1 MTSRVHDFP
10 LAALVGQE
18 QLKTAL
24 LLCAVNPGIGG
35 VLIRGDKGSAK
46 STAARGLAA
55 VMAPIQRIIGC
66 AYNCAPGEP
75 AASCEVCNV
84 PQREA
89 ETTPVPFVNLPLG
102 ASEDRVLGSL
112 DFERALKDGRKAFQP
127 GLLASAHRGI
137 LYIDEVNL
145 LPDHLVDVL
154 LDAAAMSVNR
164 VQREGL
170 SVQHPA
176 RIALVGTMNQEEGEL
191 RPQLLDRFGLM
202 VEVRAPPEPRL
213 RAEIVRR
220 RLAWE
225 ADPEGFAN
233 TWGAQQLALREQVL
247 RAQIL
252 LPKVTLAEGLLVLIS
267 ELCCSQSVTS
277 LRADL
282 VMNKAARALAALQ
295 GRTRVEPDDLTEA
308 AMLVL
313 PHRRRSRPFEEPGLD
328 EGELQRVMRRANANG
343 ALGGGDDGERDAN
356 GGAGFNGDPAGD
368 DDEEH
373 DASGRANSNRDP
385 GGDAG
390 GENDPNGYGRT
401 GSGALDGRGKD
412 PRGARRAKSRAG
424 ERDGTAGGGA
434 ADDGSG
440 DGDGAAAA
448 GRRLR
453 DSGAG
458 GGSGHGDGAPGDE
471 SVGGEGNAGERDE
484 QVFAAGVGRAPPR
497 IELKSGFVAG
507 AVVGRRSVAAES
519 RRGREVRA
527 VPDRR
532 PTDLAIT
539 ATLHHS
545 LMRTGGRL
553 EVAAEDLHQK
563 VRAGRHGTLILFVV
577 DASGSMAALQ
587 RMALVKATVLSLLR
601 DAYERR
607 DEVGVIA
614 FRGTRAELLLAPTR
628 SVDTAQRQLRD
639 LPTGGRTPLAHA
651 LQVAS
656 DVLNRSSGPTRPE
669 PLVIVLSDGK
679 AHVPIGQAGDWSHGS
694 GDVPGGDWSG
704 GSGNVSSG
712 DAWQQALHYASSLAR
727 NAVAALV
734 LDTEVGFVRMG
745 RAQGLA
751 DTLGAQCLSLEE
763 FGAES
768 LSLTIRGHIRGKRCA
783 S

>member
-1 MTSRVHDFP
+1 MIDFP

-55 VMAPIQRIIGC
+55 VMPPIERVLGC
-66 AYNCAPGEP
+66 AYNCPPGAPT
-75 AASCEVCNV
+75 ASCEVCNGS
-84 PQREA
+84 QRELD
-89 ETTPVPFVNLPLG
+89 TTPVPFVNLPLG
-102 ASEDRVLGSL
+102 AGEDRVLGSL

-154 LDAAAMSVNR
+154 LDTAAMGVNR

-202 VEVRAPPEPRL
+202 VEVRAPQEPRL

-225 ADPEGFAN
+225 GDPDGFVEA
-233 TWGAQQLALREQVL
+233 WGAQQLALREQVL
-247 RAQIL
+247 RAQAL
-252 LPKVTLAEGLLVLIS
+252 LPQVTLAEGLLVLIS
-267 ELCCSQSVTS
+267 ELCCSQNVTS

-295 GRTRVEPDDLTEA
+295 GRTSVEPDDLSEA

-313 PHRRRSRPFEEPGLD
+313 PHRRRSRPFEEPSLD
-328 EGELQRVMRRANANG
+328 EDELRRVMNSARSE
-343 ALGGGDDGERDAN
+343 GDEEEDSE
-356 GGAGFNGDPAGD
+356 GAG
-368 DDEEH
+368 E
-373 DASGRANSNRDP
+373 
-385 GGDAG
+385 
-390 GENDPNGYGRT
+390 
-401 GSGALDGRGKD
+401 
-412 PRGARRAKSRAG
+412 
-424 ERDGTAGGGA
+424 
-434 ADDGSG
+434 
-440 DGDGAAAA
+440 
-448 GRRLR
+448 
-453 DSGAG
+453 
-458 GGSGHGDGAPGDE
+458 
-471 SVGGEGNAGERDE
+471 E
-484 QVFAAGVGRAPPR
+484 QVFAPGVTGKPPR
-497 IELKSGFVAG
+497 IETKSGAVAG
-507 AVVGRRSVAAES
+507 GVVGRRSVAVES
-519 RRGREVRA
+519 RRGGDVRA

-532 PTDLAIT
+532 PTDLAVT

-563 VRAGRHGTLILFVV
+563 VRAGRQGALILFVV
-577 DASGSMAALQ
+577 DSSGSMAALK
-587 RMALVKATVLSLLR
+587 RMEMVKATVLSLLR

-607 DEVGVIA
+607 DEVGVIV
-614 FRGTRAELLLAPTR
+614 FRGTTAQLLLSPTR
-628 SVDTAQRQLRD
+628 SVDMAERQLRE

-651 LQVAS
+651 LQIAS
-656 DVLNRSSGPTRPE
+656 DTLKGAKRE
-669 PLVIVLSDGK
+669 PLLIVLSDGK
-679 AHVPIGQAGDWSHGS
+679 ANVPIEG
-694 GDVPGGDWSG
+694 
-704 GSGNVSSG
+704 SG
-712 DAWQQALHYASSLAR
+712 DAWQQVLQYAGAFAR
-727 NAVAALV
+727 KGIAALV

-745 RAQGLA
+745 RAQELA
-751 DTLGAQCLSLEE
+751 DALGAQCLSLEE
-763 FGAES
+763 FTAES
-768 LSLTIRGHIRGKRCA
+768 LSLTIRKRVA